1 LSNSR
6 LGKVGHLL
14 KCFWKH
20 ESEFGP
26 ILLFVAVSLA
36 GNFIGM
42 QYFTIHIFDIFLQI
56 SLLGNVF
63 KAITFN
69 TKVLSI
75 LSLLAGA
82 FIFVFNVLSFGT
94 YASTIYPEDQPEEVC
109 ENLFNCVL
117 TMYNSG
123 AIGDEMDEFNPSRF
137 AFDLIYIVFMELL
150 FQNLVGGVII
160 DSFTEMREKD

>member
-1 LSNSR
+1 
-6 LGKVGHLL
+6 
-14 KCFWKH
+14 
-20 ESEFGP
+20 
-26 ILLFVAVSLA
+26 VAVSFA

-63 KAITFN
+63 KAITVN
-69 TKVLSI
+69 AKILSI

-94 YASTIYPEDQPEEVC
+94 YAATIYPEDQPEEVC

-123 AIGDEMDEFNPSRF
+123 AINDEMDEFNPSRF

-160 DSFTEMREKD
+160 DSFTEMRENDDTIKKDK